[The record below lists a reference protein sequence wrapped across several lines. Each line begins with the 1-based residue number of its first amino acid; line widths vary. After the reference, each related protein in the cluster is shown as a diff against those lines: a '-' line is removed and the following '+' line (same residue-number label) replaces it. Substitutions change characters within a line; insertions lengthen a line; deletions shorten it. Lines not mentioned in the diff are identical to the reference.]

1 MASAEVM
8 IYESDE
14 DTPFQ
19 CRPNKAR
26 PILSDSDDETPSANS
41 NTIEKEDVM
50 SSESE
55 DAVQPEAN
63 RKKKRVVRVQSDS
76 DDEEEKKTDD
86 ENIETDNKLK
96 IKPLKKS
103 KQVESDS
110 SSDSDEKSNTK
121 HAKKSS
127 QLHSDSSSDSH
138 QEQDSKSK
146 SSKKSRKVE
155 SDSDSEIQKD
165 PKSKSV
171 KKCSELDSDSS
182 LDSGKDEKSKNSKLL
197 KRDSIGHSK
206 SKPSNNKSKKVESSP
221 SSDSETEAGE
231 ELKPKRVVA
240 SKQKFKDILYNKLH
254 KKKSKDGDKQTSKH
268 KSKDNK
274 SSQSGSDSDGKSS
287 PNSSNVKK
295 SSNQFGNKDLYDA
308 ETSEGSGGDEVS
320 DRIEHETEHDVVQNK
335 KTNKKKKETKPAQR
349 KSSADALEKIHAET
363 QRLIRESSVSLPYFL
378 PKTRSISEFM
388 EKRKP
393 IPAIPLRA
401 KGESLGSYIHQYE
414 ERVKSIKETYKQMEE
429 EEEHEEEKEAVTD
442 YVENERRTVLQDE
455 EPVTTA
461 QLMASREGVIQK
473 YKFKI
478 GILASGLLENPDEKI
493 KNLKLLL
500 DIMRSRDPE
509 LRITVKKLVILSLME
524 VFKDLLPSYA
534 IKHHNAPGTKLKKDT
549 LKLQTYENN
558 LLKGY
563 KDYLALLEYNASVLT
578 RKRGDTRKYP
588 APIIEIGELAV
599 NCFCDLLIAHPYFNF
614 SHNIVQ
620 LLTVFL
626 DSTHPPAR
634 KIVHACYARV
644 FKEDKKGAISLVI
657 VRRINQLV
665 KARSRSHPEIISV
678 LLNLR
683 IKDINLDKEKEDEL
697 KKKRFMSRQEK
708 LIRMSRRERKNNKK
722 AIVLEQELLETKAE
736 ENKQVKQNYMTEVT
750 KLVFTIYF
758 RILKKEPRSKLLS
771 ATLEGLAKFA
781 HCINLDF
788 YQDLVNVLDSL
799 MRTEPLTVREQMH
812 CVQTVFTILS
822 GQGEMLSIDPMHFY
836 THLYKN
842 LLYVHIGK
850 TQPDLTI
857 MLDTFQ
863 DILIRRRKNLSQAK
877 ILAFTKRLG
886 TLALQIHQHGAL
898 AVMALVKSVLQLTK
912 CGDMLLEPDNALGQ
926 GIYEPY
932 IEEPEYCNANATSL
946 WELSALQRHYHPT
959 VQKLATHLMN
969 GAPPTGNGSLPTD
982 LAKTSATEFYS
993 QYDPTE
999 V

>member
-1 MASAEVM
+1 MTKKKKTLAKKFKVSNVK
-8 IYESDE
+8 IK
-14 DTPFQ
+14 
-19 CRPNKAR
+19 NKTKTKLMKAGKLKKTKPKKLVHR
-26 PILSDSDDETPSANS
+26 KKKELPS
-41 NTIEKEDVM
+41 TIEE
-50 SSESE
+50 
-55 DAVQPEAN
+55 VQPEDDQTLVDMIDENDLAHLLRPDIAKSYSLLQSLRTKSERSMPHRKRQKLSHDEGDN
-63 RKKKRVVRVQSDS
+63 DGLSKYENSYEKDREEDKAYQHTQKKLLPIKTKQGLVDRTMERPEELDVEKNEKYMRKKKEKKRKRGEG
-76 DDEEEKKTDD
+76 DEEE
-86 ENIETDNKLK
+86 
-96 IKPLKKS
+96 
-103 KQVESDS
+103 
-110 SSDSDEKSNTK
+110 
-121 HAKKSS
+121 
-127 QLHSDSSSDSH
+127 
-138 QEQDSKSK
+138 
-146 SSKKSRKVE
+146 
-155 SDSDSEIQKD
+155 
-165 PKSKSV
+165 
-171 KKCSELDSDSS
+171 
-182 LDSGKDEKSKNSKLL
+182 
-197 KRDSIGHSK
+197 
-206 SKPSNNKSKKVESSP
+206 
-221 SSDSETEAGE
+221 
-231 ELKPKRVVA
+231 
-240 SKQKFKDILYNKLH
+240 
-254 KKKSKDGDKQTSKH
+254 
-268 KSKDNK
+268 
-274 SSQSGSDSDGKSS
+274 
-287 PNSSNVKK
+287 
-295 SSNQFGNKDLYDA
+295 
-308 ETSEGSGGDEVS
+308 EG
-320 DRIEHETEHDVVQNK
+320 
-335 KTNKKKKETKPAQR
+335 
-349 KSSADALEKIHAET
+349 
-363 QRLIRESSVSLPYFL
+363 
-378 PKTRSISEFM
+378 
-388 EKRKP
+388 
-393 IPAIPLRA
+393 
-401 KGESLGSYIHQYE
+401 
-414 ERVKSIKETYKQMEE
+414 

-999 V
+999 VSFRPAINRPVSYNARAQIKYDGWTDLALEEYVENCFQSVDPAQLSISESATLPDTAVVSVGDL